1 MSGIRGIM
9 GFQPWTRPVS
19 RILLL
24 SPRNGLATASP
35 ALVQQPK
42 HHQDPLPPPPPPLRL
57 TTHRLVFS
65 PSSPAGNDKKTD
77 DGQSPVNKEEMLN
90 AVAQI
95 FGKDLICLFIR
106 KIRHEIYTPD
116 LIFEDR
122 TKGKTTHVRL
132 VDQLIS
138 LSLIDS

>member
-1 MSGIRGIM
+1 M

-19 RILLL
+19 RILLLL

-42 HHQDPLPPPPPPLRL
+42 RHQDPLPLPVPVPLPPPLRL
-57 TTHRLVFS
+57 SHRLV
-65 PSSPAGNDKKTD
+65 SSSSSSLPAGNNKKTD
-77 DGQSPVNKEEMLN
+77 DGQSPANKEEMLN

-106 KIRHEIYTPD
+106 KVREEIYTPD

-122 TKGKTTHVRL
+122 TKGKRTHARL
-132 VDQLIS
+132 VD
-138 LSLIDS
+138 LSFLD